1 MKSVQFPSIN
11 SCYKKYKD
19 QFDYITFL
27 DFDEF
32 ITIQNNKSI
41 NDYLYN
47 SKYDKCESILL
58 NWAMYGD
65 NDLVKYDNR
74 TVIERFTKPA
84 QKWNR
89 GKSVVRTSIDNLI
102 IKTCHIIGV
111 NTSNFCNSNG
121 NKIIPLNYIDFTAP
135 EEPEI
140 YIKHFYTKTAEEFCN
155 KIKKGDVHF
164 KKNDPTTKII
174 LQNRIQRFKHFN
186 KITKE
191 KRDKIINVQ

>member
-1 MKSVQFPSIN
+1 MI
-11 SCYKKYKD
+11 
-19 QFDYITFL
+19 I
-27 DFDEF
+27 
-32 ITIQNNKSI
+32 I

-58 NWAMYGD
+58 NWVMYGD
-65 NDLVKYDNR
+65 NDLVRYDNR

-89 GKSVVRTSIDNLI
+89 GKSIVRTSIDNLI

-121 NKIIPLNYIDFTAP
+121 NRIIPLNYIDFTAP

-164 KKNDPTTKII
+164 KKNDTTTNNI
-174 LQNRIQRFKHFN
+174 LQNRIQRFKNFN

-191 KRDKIINVQ
+191 KRDIIKNCTGIMLL